1 MDMDVIERLESGHP
15 RKSQRGT
22 GSKVPLTKF
31 ERIRLV
37 RALGLNT
44 EDDILITSERD
55 WQCRQDWLSR
65 HDRFTV
71 RTFRETI
78 ERTGIEP
85 YFAVIG
91 RDEFEPH
98 RKKFLAE
105 GWKLIIAEP
114 VDPVDALL
122 AGTIL
127 RDGDA
132 TEIDIVRGSG
142 SVTRQVTHD
151 GRIDAHVVVR
161 IGELTGDPLLD
172 EALDEIRKTER
183 RWPQLDVLR
192 NVIYE
197 FSYYNVEVGYKREH
211 AIFWEITGYD
221 RMDPGLDRA
230 LLKGVT

>member
-1 MDMDVIERLESGHP
+1 MDMDVSLRLETGHARNSP
-15 RKSQRGT
+15 KGT
-22 GSKVPLTKF
+22 GSKRPLNKF

-44 EDDILITSERD
+44 QDDILVTSERD
-55 WQCRQDWLSR
+55 WQRQQAWLSKYG
-65 HDRFTV
+65 RFTV
-71 RTFRETI
+71 RTYQEAT
-78 ERTGIEP
+78 ERSGTEP
-85 YFAVIG
+85 YFAVID
-91 RDEFEPH
+91 RHEFEPY

-114 VDPVDALL
+114 IDPVDALL

-127 RDGDA
+127 RDGNA

-161 IGELTGDPLLD
+161 NGELTGDPLLD

-183 RWPQLDVLR
+183 RWPQLDALR

-211 AIFWEITGYD
+211 AIFWEITGYE